1 MVIDMAWRLVAKP
14 KSGPEYKMVYCTM
27 GFVVSDL
34 AGNGYFGRNSGGLHG
49 RFLSHQV
56 KQQSR
61 LRKEGGMG

>member
-1 MVIDMAWRLVAKP
+1 MPNR
-14 KSGPEYKMVYCTM
+14 TM
-27 GFVVSDL
+27 GFVVSDA
-34 AGNGYFGRNSGGLHG
+34 AGHGYFGRDGGGLRG